1 MTKLDVLYKVIDIRF
16 LQEPLTNERIVTLTQ
31 VVHGDRPG
39 ARVRLFG
46 TTLIVEVPE

>member
-1 MTKLDVLYKVIDIRF
+1 MTKLDIPYKVIDIR
-16 LQEPLTNERIVTLTQ
+16 LLEHPLPIERLVTLRQ
-31 VVHGDRPG
+31 QVHGAHPG